1 MLPSDGAI
9 LQNLA
14 DAGCDRQTAEEF
26 LSCFHSQN
34 RLKQFQLLEAHRKRL
49 LEAMHLAQR
58 RIDCLDYLV
67 YQLEKEDPS
76 LLSQ

>member
-14 DAGCDRQTAEEF
+14 AAGCDRQTAEEF
-26 LSCFHSQN
+26 LAYFHSKN
-34 RLKQFQLLEAHRKRL
+34 RPKQFQLLEAQRKLL
-49 LEAMHLAQR
+49 LETMHLAQK

-67 YQLEKEDPS
+67 YQLEKEDRP
-76 LLSQ
+76 LSAL

>member
-26 LSCFHSQN
+26 LSCFHRQN
-34 RLKQFQLLEAHRKRL
+34 RLKQFQL

-76 LLSQ
+76 LSSQ

>member
-26 LSCFHSQN
+26 LSCFHNKN
-34 RLKQFQLLEAHRKRL
+34 RLKQFQLLAAHRKQL

-67 YQLEKEDPS
+67 YQLEKEDSS
-76 LLSQ
+76 LSTL